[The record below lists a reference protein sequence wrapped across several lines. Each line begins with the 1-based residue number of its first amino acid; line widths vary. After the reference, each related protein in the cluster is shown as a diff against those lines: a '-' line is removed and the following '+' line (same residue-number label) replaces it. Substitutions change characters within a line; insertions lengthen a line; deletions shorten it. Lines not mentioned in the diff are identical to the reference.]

1 MAKILLIDDDDSI
14 RKPLRILLESRGHEV
29 FEARDGTLGVEM
41 VQKDS
46 YDLVVTDMIMPNRGG
61 METIMELYRTVP
73 GLPVVAMSGKIPTE
87 ARPIK
92 DLVRKFGVKEIL
104 QKPFT
109 KRVFLD
115 AVNVALSDD

>member
-29 FEARDGTLGVEM
+29 FEAKDGSLGVEM

-61 METIMELYRTVP
+61 METIMELYRTMP
-73 GLPVVAMSGKIPTE
+73 DLPVIAMSGKIPTG

-92 DLVRKFGVKEIL
+92 DLVKQFGVNEIL

-115 AVNVALSDD
+115 AVNAALS